1 MKLQIPVL
9 TDYGHVV
16 NCRAG
21 GTVGAR
27 GAFTPPDFGRLFNSI
42 KVHIFLEGHKML
54 RSLQSYFWLAL
65 HRTKVRW
72 RFCNILWPSQNIWTL
87 QTRRAN
93 IAHHTNNW
101 HRRLWSDKKL
111 LARVFSLRKHLLSL

>member
-1 MKLQIPVL
+1 MQLQIPVL

-27 GAFTPPDFGRLFNSI
+27 GAFTSPDFGILFNSS

-54 RSLQSYFWLAL
+54 QSLQPYF
-65 HRTKVRW
+65 
-72 RFCNILWPSQNIWTL
+72 
-87 QTRRAN
+87 
-93 IAHHTNNW
+93 
-101 HRRLWSDKKL
+101 
-111 LARVFSLRKHLLSL
+111 